1 MKKKYMILL
10 VAVGIL
16 LMVNVILTS
25 LILSRPIGQV
35 QCPAKSRSLPCEAM
49 PIKFALDSPDCAN
62 KLLEAMNIT
71 NVKILPKNST
81 NTMIERVR
89 ARLQNNSYS

>member
-10 VAVGIL
+10 VVAGIL
-16 LMVNVILTS
+16 LVVNVILTS
-25 LILSRPIGQV
+25 LLLTGPTGRV
-35 QCPAKSRSLPCEAM
+35 QCPVKSKSLPCESVPLNWAVNNV
-49 PIKFALDSPDCAN
+49 DCAN
-62 KLLEAMNIT
+62 SLLRAMNVT
-71 NVKILPKNST
+71 NVNILPKNST